1 MFEFDPGKS
10 ALNKEKHGIDFEEA
24 QALWADGRMKII
36 GAGPATEIR
45 YLAIGRIGELLWSAV
60 FTIREPA
67 IRLIS
72 VRRARKDE
80 ANLYDNQEI
89 D

>member
-45 YLAIGRIGELLWSAV
+45 YLAIGRTGELLWSAV
-60 FTIREPA
+60 FTIREPCHKA
-67 IRLIS
+67 YFGKAREKGRGKLI
-72 VRRARKDE
+72 
-80 ANLYDNQEI
+80 
-89 D
+89 